1 MTNKKSGGLKVFY
14 LIFSIIVAIALWIYV
29 AYVENPTVDEPV
41 AISGIKV
48 ELEGEE
54 ILRESNLIVTD
65 VDVERLTIYFGG
77 RIRDVSRLSSTNV
90 KAVVDLKDI
99 LQYTSPTGIHSLNY
113 TLVYEESG
121 NSVVVERMSRPVIEV
136 TVERLVTEMIPL
148 SPVFK
153 GSIADNYMAGELTL
167 SRSSVEVAGTE
178 AAIDKIASATVT
190 LEGEAVSKT
199 FTREE
204 SIVLLDADGN
214 EINMEEE
221 GLSFLNGVSTAMITQ
236 NILMV
241 RDIPLVVDIIE
252 CSTATDANIS
262 RSITPSTITLSG
274 DPEVLEGLNTINLG
288 TIDLKSFVLSY
299 SETYQIRIPNDAKNL
314 SGITTATVTIEVLG
328 MSTRRISVSNIS
340 TRNGTGDISIITQSL
355 DVTLRGSEQ
364 DINAVLAENV
374 RIVADLSDY
383 ANMKG
388 TFTVN
393 ATVYVDGFPN
403 VDAVGTYPLNVTIE

>member
-77 RIRDVSRLSSTNV
+77 RIRDVSRLSNTNV

-340 TRNGTGDISIITQSL
+340 TRNGTGEISIITQSL